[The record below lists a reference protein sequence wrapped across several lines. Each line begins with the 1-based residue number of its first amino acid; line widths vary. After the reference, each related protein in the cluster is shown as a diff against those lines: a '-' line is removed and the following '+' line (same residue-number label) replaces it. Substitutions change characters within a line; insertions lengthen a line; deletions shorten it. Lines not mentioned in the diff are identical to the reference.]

1 LKPTDLWSL
10 SNGVELEDGFIKP
23 DAIAQSDAKNKN
35 VVGIEIHSGKNRI
48 IHRMFEHL
56 GYTVDKLDRVLYA
69 GMEKGNLKR
78 GEWRELNDKELKAL
92 KRSVHLK

>member
-1 LKPTDLWSL
+1 
-10 SNGVELEDGFIKP
+10 
-23 DAIAQSDAKNKN
+23 
-35 VVGIEIHSGKNRI
+35 
-48 IHRMFEHL
+48 MFEQL